1 MAEKDLERFL
11 QKIDQ
16 LNLIVELINKNPS
29 LRKELSNCKNHQDV
43 IKLTRKWGFTIDK
56 RWGEE

>member
-11 QKIDQ
+11 QKIEH
-16 LNLIVELINKNPS
+16 LNLIVELINKNQS

-43 IKLTRKWGFTIDK
+43 INLTRKWGFTIDK